1 MINATLQPDFDLK
14 DEVSDFKKKRIREEA
29 CKLFYELGYE
39 STTLDAVA
47 KRLKVTKP
55 FLYKHYDNRLL
66 QPANAGTIGLHF
78 LTGLF
83 FCAGIWLG

>member
-29 CKLFYELGYE
+29 CNLFYELGYE

-55 FLYKHYDNRLL
+55 FLYKHYDNKGELL
-66 QPANAGTIGLHF
+66 FDICR
-78 LTGLF
+78 TGICL
-83 FCAGIWLG
+83 LYTSPSPRDP